1 MLQIGTFVFCWIVR
15 WESRKRRIR
24 VLVADDS
31 LIALRSVCKYLEF
44 EQELE
49 IVGTARDGQHALR
62 QAKRYRPDLVLTDLS
77 MPRMNGLEAATEL
90 RKSFPEM
97 RVLIFSELSGL
108 SLGEECLRSGADG
121 FLQKSELPEMLMQ
134 EVRKLFP
141 NCP

>member
-77 MPRMNGLEAATEL
+77 MPRMNGLEAAAEL
-90 RKSFPEM
+90 RKIVS
-97 RVLIFSELSGL
+97 
-108 SLGEECLRSGADG
+108 
-121 FLQKSELPEMLMQ
+121 
-134 EVRKLFP
+134 
-141 NCP
+141 

>member
-1 MLQIGTFVFCWIVR
+1 MAST
-15 WESRKRRIR
+15 KRRIR

-31 LIALRSVCKYLEF
+31 PMALRSVCKYLAL
-44 EQELE
+44 QEGLDV
-49 IVGTARDGQHALR
+49 VGTARDGQHALH
-62 QAKRYRPDLVLTDLS
+62 QAKRFGPDLVLTDLS
-77 MPRMNGLEAATEL
+77 MPRMNGLEAAAEL

-108 SLGEECLRSGADG
+108 SIGEECLRSGADG
-121 FLQKSELPEMLMQ
+121 FVQKSQLPEMLMQ

>member
-1 MLQIGTFVFCWIVR
+1 MA
-15 WESRKRRIR
+15 SNKRRIR

-31 LIALRSVCKYLEF
+31 PMALRSVCKYLGL
-44 EQELE
+44 QEVFDV
-49 IVGTARDGQHALR
+49 VGTARDGQHALH
-62 QAKRYRPDLVLTDLS
+62 QAKRFRPDLVLTDLS
-77 MPRMNGLEAATEL
+77 MPRMNGLEAAAEL
-90 RKSFPEM
+90 RKAFPEM

-121 FLQKSELPEMLMQ
+121 FVQKSELPEMLMQ

>member
-1 MLQIGTFVFCWIVR
+1 MASNKQ
-15 WESRKRRIR
+15 RIR

-31 LIALRSVCKYLEF
+31 PMALRSVCKYLGL
-44 EQELE
+44 QEGLDV
-49 IVGTARDGQHALR
+49 VGTARDGQHALH
-62 QAKRYRPDLVLTDLS
+62 QAKLFRPDLVLTDLS
-77 MPRMNGLEAATEL
+77 MPRMNGLEAAAEL
-90 RKSFPEM
+90 RKAFPEM

-121 FLQKSELPEMLMQ
+121 FMQKSELPEMLMQ

>member
-1 MLQIGTFVFCWIVR
+1 MA
-15 WESRKRRIR
+15 SRKRHIR

-31 LIALRSVCKYLEF
+31 PMALRSVCKYLAL
-44 EQELE
+44 QEGLDV
-49 IVGTARDGQHALR
+49 VGTARDGQHALH
-62 QAKRYRPDLVLTDLS
+62 QAKRFRPDLVLTDLS
-77 MPRMNGLEAATEL
+77 MPRMNGLEATAEL

-108 SLGEECLRSGADG
+108 SIGEECLRSGADG
-121 FLQKSELPEMLMQ
+121 FVQKSQLPEMLMQ